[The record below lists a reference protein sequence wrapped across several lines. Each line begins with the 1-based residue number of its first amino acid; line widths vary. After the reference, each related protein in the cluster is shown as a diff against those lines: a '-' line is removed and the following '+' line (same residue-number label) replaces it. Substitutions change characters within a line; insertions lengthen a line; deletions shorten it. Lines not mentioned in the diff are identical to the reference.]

1 MIDQLALIKFKDK
14 LIEKYPNNKN
24 LIIKEI
30 DSILLLLNDTN
41 LSQVE
46 THEKLLTMYDKLDEL
61 QESLDK

>member
-1 MIDQLALIKFKDK
+1 MTILEIFKDN
-14 LIEKYPNNKN
+14 LIEKYPNDKN

-30 DSILLLLNDTN
+30 DSILLLLDNTN

-46 THEKLLTMYDKLDEL
+46 AHEKLLTMYDKLDEL